1 MARPK
6 VYLTLKIPEEELNL
20 LGSLCDFEINDKE
33 TSPSKQEIIKRI
45 EDKDG
50 LLCSLMEKVDKE
62 IISHGSK
69 LKVISSI
76 SVGFNHIDVPEA
88 TKKGIYVTNTPGI
101 LTNATA
107 DFAWALIMSSA
118 RRIVEADK
126 YVRDKKWKIPWGLTM
141 FLGSEIYGRTLGI
154 IGLGR
159 IGTGVAE
166 RAKGFKMKLIYYDVI
181 RAPKEKEE
189 NLGIEYVPLEKLL
202 KESDFISVH
211 VPLTSET
218 QNLISH
224 NELKMMKPTAHLI
237 NTSRGPVVDEDALIS
252 ALKNRTIAGSGLDVF
267 EKEPIDLDN
276 PLMELDNVTIAP
288 HIASATRESR
298 HGMAKMATENLLDVF
313 KGLQPPQL
321 VNPDVMKVRQLSETK
336 MV

>member
-1 MARPK
+1 MTRPK
-6 VYLTLKIPEEELNL
+6 VYVTLKIPEEELNL

-50 LLCSLMEKVDKE
+50 LLCSLMEKIDKE
-62 IISHGSK
+62 IISNGAN

-76 SVGFNHIDVPEA
+76 SVGFNHIDVKEA

-107 DFAWALIMSSA
+107 DFAWAMIMSSA
-118 RRIVEADK
+118 RRIAEADK
-126 YVRDKKWKIPWGLTM
+126 YVRDKKWRIPWGLTM

-154 IGLGR
+154 LGLGR

-211 VPLTSET
+211 VPLTPET

-224 NELKMMKPTAHLI
+224 NEFKMMKPTAHLI

-252 ALKNRTIAGSGLDVF
+252 ALRNRTIAGAGLDVF

-276 PLMELDNVTIAP
+276 PLMEIDNVTIAP

-298 HGMAKMATENLLDVF
+298 HGMARMATENLLDVF

-321 VNPDVMKVRQLSETK
+321 VNPDVMKVRHLSETK

>member
-1 MARPK
+1 MY
-6 VYLTLKIPEEELNL
+6 VTLKIPEEELNL
-20 LGSLCDFEINDKE
+20 LRSICDVEINDKE
-33 TSPSKQEIIKRI
+33 TSPSKEEIIKRI
-45 EDKDG
+45 GDKDG
-50 LLCSLMEKVDKE
+50 LLCSLMEKIDKD
-62 IISHGSK
+62 IISHGPK

-76 SVGFNHIDVPEA
+76 SVGFNHIDVSEA
-88 TKKGIYVTNTPGI
+88 TEKGIYVTNTPGI

-118 RRIVEADK
+118 RRISEADN
-126 YVRDKKWKIPWGLTM
+126 YVRDKKWKIPWGLSM

-166 RAKGFKMKLIYYDVI
+166 RSKGFKMKLIYYDVI

-189 NLGIEYVPLEKLL
+189 NLGIEYVPLETLL

-211 VPLTSET
+211 VPLTPET
-218 QNLISH
+218 KNLISH
-224 NELKMMKPTAHLI
+224 NEFKMMKTTAHLI
-237 NTSRGPVVDEDALIS
+237 NTSRGPVVDEDALVS
-252 ALKNRTIAGSGLDVF
+252 ALRNRTIAGAGLDVF
-267 EKEPIDLDN
+267 EKEPIDPNN
-276 PLMELDNVTIAP
+276 PLIELDNVTIAP

-298 HGMAKMATENLLDVF
+298 HGMAKMATENLLNVL
-313 KGLQPPQL
+313 KGEHPPQL
-321 VNPDVMKVRQLSETK
+321 INSDVMKIRQLSETK

>member
-1 MARPK
+1 
-6 VYLTLKIPEEELNL
+6 VYVTLKIPEEELNL

-33 TSPSKQEIIKRI
+33 TSPSKQEIIKKI
-45 EDKDG
+45 KDKHG
-50 LLCSLMEKVDKE
+50 LLCSLMEKIDKE
-62 IISHGSK
+62 IISFGPK

-76 SVGFNHIDVPEA
+76 SVGFNHIDVQEA

-118 RRIVEADK
+118 RRIAEADK
-126 YVRDKKWKIPWGLTM
+126 YVRDKKWIIPWGLTM

-159 IGTGVAE
+159 IGSGVAE
-166 RAKGFKMKLIYYDVI
+166 RAKGFNMKLIYYDVI
-181 RAPKEKEE
+181 RAQKEKEE
-189 NLGIEYVPLEKLL
+189 NLGIEFVSLEKLL

-211 VPLTSET
+211 VPLAPET

-224 NELKMMKPTAHLI
+224 NEFKMMKSTAHLI
-237 NTSRGPVVDEDALIS
+237 NTSRGPVVDEDALIY
-252 ALKNRTIAGSGLDVF
+252 ALRNRTIAGAGLDVF
-267 EKEPIDLDN
+267 DNEPIDADN
-276 PLMELDNVTIAP
+276 PLMEIDNVTIAP

-313 KGLQPPQL
+313 KGVQPPQL
-321 VNPDVMKVRQLSETK
+321 VNPDVMKVHPLSETK
-336 MV
+336 MF

>member
-1 MARPK
+1 
-6 VYLTLKIPEEELNL
+6 VYVTLKIPEEELNL
-20 LGSLCDFEINDKE
+20 LRSICDVEINDKE
-33 TSPSKQEIIKRI
+33 TSPSKEEIIKRI
-45 EDKDG
+45 GDKDG
-50 LLCSLMEKVDKE
+50 LLCSLMEKIDKD

-76 SVGFNHIDVPEA
+76 SVGFNHIDVSEA
-88 TKKGIYVTNTPGI
+88 TEKGIYVTNTPGI

-118 RRIVEADK
+118 RRISEADK
-126 YVRDKKWKIPWGLTM
+126 YVRDKKWKIPWGLSM

-166 RAKGFKMKLIYYDVI
+166 RSKGFKMKLIYYDVI

-189 NLGIEYVPLEKLL
+189 NLGIEYLPLETLL

-211 VPLTSET
+211 VPLTLET
-218 QNLISH
+218 KNLISH
-224 NELKMMKPTAHLI
+224 NEFKMMKTTAHLI
-237 NTSRGPVVDEDALIS
+237 NTSRGPVVDEDALVS
-252 ALKNRTIAGSGLDVF
+252 ALRNRTIAGAGLDVF
-267 EKEPIDLDN
+267 EKEPIDPNN
-276 PLMELDNVTIAP
+276 PLIELDNVTIAP

-298 HGMAKMATENLLDVF
+298 HGMAKMATGNLLNVL
-313 KGLQPPQL
+313 KGEHPPQL
-321 VNPDVMKVRQLSETK
+321 INSDVMKIRQLSETK

>member
-1 MARPK
+1 MSRPK
-6 VYLTLKIPEEELNL
+6 VYVTLKIPEDELNL
-20 LGSLCDFEINDKE
+20 LSSVCDFEINDKE
-33 TSPSKQEIIKRI
+33 TSPSKQEIIKKI
-45 EDKDG
+45 KNKDG
-50 LLCSLMEKVDKE
+50 LLSSLMEKIDKE
-62 IISHGSK
+62 IISNSPK

-76 SVGFNHIDVPEA
+76 SVGFNHIDVAEA

-118 RRIVEADK
+118 RRIAEADK
-126 YVRDKKWKIPWGLTM
+126 YVRNKKWQIPWGLTM

-166 RAKGFKMKLIYYDVI
+166 RAKGFKMKLIYFDVI
-181 RAPKEKEE
+181 RAPKEKED
-189 NLGIEYVPLEKLL
+189 NLGIEFVTLEKLL
-202 KESDFISVH
+202 QESDFISVH
-211 VPLTSET
+211 VPLTPET
-218 QNLISH
+218 KSLISH
-224 NELKMMKPTAHLI
+224 KELKLMKPTAHLI

-252 ALKNRTIAGSGLDVF
+252 ALRNKTIAGAGLDVF
-267 EKEPIDLDN
+267 KKEPIELDN
-276 PLMELDNVTIAP
+276 PLMEIDNVTIAP

-298 HGMAKMATENLLDVF
+298 HGMAKMATENLLNVLE
-313 KGLQPPQL
+313 GVRPPQL

>member
-1 MARPK
+1 
-6 VYLTLKIPEEELNL
+6 
-20 LGSLCDFEINDKE
+20 
-33 TSPSKQEIIKRI
+33 
-45 EDKDG
+45 
-50 LLCSLMEKVDKE
+50 MEKIDKE
-62 IISHGSK
+62 IISFGPK
-69 LKVISSI
+69 LKAISSI
-76 SVGFNHIDVPEA
+76 SVGFNHIDVQEA

-118 RRIVEADK
+118 RRIAEADK

-159 IGTGVAE
+159 IGSGVAE

-189 NLGIEYVPLEKLL
+189 NLGIEFVPLQKLL

-224 NELKMMKPTAHLI
+224 NEFNMMKPTAHLI

-252 ALKNRTIAGSGLDVF
+252 AMKNRTIAGAGLDVF
-267 EKEPIDLDN
+267 DKEPIDPDN
-276 PLMELDNVTIAP
+276 PLTELDNVTIAP

-298 HGMAKMATENLLDVF
+298 HGMAKMATENLIDVF
-313 KGLQPPQL
+313 KGMQPPQL
-321 VNPDVMKVRQLSETK
+321 VNPDVMKVRPLSETK